1 MDALEALRTRS
12 SAAALGEPAPSE
24 DQLASIL
31 TAATSAPDH
40 GLMRPWRFIVV
51 RGDAR
56 ARLGDVMADAARGRA
71 GEVSEEF
78 LARERVKPLRAPV
91 VIVVA
96 AKPRERRGVPEVEQ
110 LVAAGAAGEHIMLA
124 AHAMGLGAFW
134 RTGEAAYDAEI
145 KAALGLDPADAII
158 GFLYLGT
165 PRSPAAAPQ
174 ARPRPESLAFEWS
187 GPGELTPVR
196 IG

>member
-1 MDALEALRTRS
+1 MDALEALRTRA

-24 DQLASIL
+24 AQLATIL
-31 TAATSAPDH
+31 SAASRAPDH

-51 RGDAR
+51 RGAAR
-56 ARLGDVMADAARGRA
+56 ARLGEVLAEAARRRMPDA
-71 GEVSEEF
+71 SAEF
-78 LARERVKPLRAPV
+78 LARERAKPLRAPL

-110 LVAAGAAGEHIMLA
+110 LIAAGAAAEHIMLA
-124 AHAMGLGAFW
+124 APAIGLGAFW
-134 RTGEAAYDAEI
+134 RTGEAAYESDV

-165 PRSPAAAPQ
+165 PVVPEVARP
-174 ARPRPESLAFEWS
+174 ARPRPESLAYEWS
-187 GPGELTPVR
+187 APGEMTPIR